1 MYIVALPRSSASFV
15 AVPELTLF
23 GFFAAITHLHIL
35 IKVMFNSK
43 QVCKKKTLVLSFK
56 DEK

>member
-1 MYIVALPRSSASFV
+1 
-15 AVPELTLF
+15 LF
-23 GFFAAITHLHIL
+23 GFFAAITHLRIL